1 MDEIEFLTKLDQL
14 TIWKNGDIRAPNK
27 PLLLLLA
34 LSQLE
39 NLGKASLL
47 YEETDPLLIQLLEEF
62 GPRRKGHKTVD
73 PFWRLE
79 GDGIWQ
85 TTTPDSIRPHSGGGN
100 IKKSDLIKHQVRAG
114 FSDEVLA
121 LFKSNPPLIH
131 QTLHFILDRHFPA
144 TYHDEILDALGLE
157 QAETSGSATTKRK
170 RDPAFREAVLSAYG
184 YACAVCGF
192 QVMMSRKPLAL
203 EAAHIKWHQA
213 KGPDHVSNGLA
224 LCSLHHK
231 LLDHGA
237 FTVNNYGII
246 EVSEKA
252 YGNSGFDSWLG
263 KYHHEPIQKP
273 TRTAQEPAPEYF
285 HWHRKQ
291 VFKGLPRDH

>member
-1 MDEIEFLTKLDQL
+1 MNEKAFYTKLDQL
-14 TIWKNGDIRAPNK
+14 TIWKNGDTRAPNK

-34 LSQLE
+34 LSQLD
-39 NLGKASLL
+39 NLGKDSLL
-47 YEETDPLLIQLLEEF
+47 YEEADPLLIQLLEEF
-62 GPRRKGHKTVD
+62 GPPRKGYKTVD

-85 TTTPDSIRPHSGGGN
+85 TTTPDSIRPPSAGGN
-100 IKKSDLIKHQVRAG
+100 IKKSDLIKHQVSAG

-121 LFKSNPPLIH
+121 LFKDNPSLID
-131 QTLHFILDRHFPA
+131 QTVQFILDRHFPA
-144 TYHDEILDALGLE
+144 TYHDEILEALGLGE
-157 QAETSGSATTKRK
+157 IEVTSTRSVKRK

-237 FTVNNYGII
+237 FTVNRYGII

-252 YGNSGFDSWLG
+252 YGNAGFDSWLG
-263 KYHHEPIQKP
+263 RYHHESLQKP
-273 TRTAQEPAPEYF
+273 ARTVQEPAPEYF
-285 HWHRKQ
+285 HWHRKE
-291 VFKGLPRDH
+291 VFKGQPRD